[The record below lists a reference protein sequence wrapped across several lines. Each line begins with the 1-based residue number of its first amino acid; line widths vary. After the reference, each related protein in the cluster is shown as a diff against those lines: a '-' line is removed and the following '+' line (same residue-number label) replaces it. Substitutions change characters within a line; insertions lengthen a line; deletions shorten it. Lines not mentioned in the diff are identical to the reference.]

1 MKADNR
7 SRLSAT
13 IAAVIIVVMSACGT
27 NAISGPAHSV
37 QVPSVKDQS
46 PADAIATLQ
55 NMGFRTRTLHRP
67 DSTVAPDHV
76 IGTDPN
82 AGQAAE
88 QGSEVTI
95 SVSTGPE
102 QRQVPDVSTLSFAD
116 AENRLTA
123 AGFGTLKQ
131 VPTPSTTEQK
141 GRVLGTNPP
150 ANQTA
155 PVTSEI
161 SVLVGSGPDR

>member
-1 MKADNR
+1 M
-7 SRLSAT
+7 
-13 IAAVIIVVMSACGT
+13 
-27 NAISGPAHSV
+27 NA
-37 QVPSVKDQS
+37 
-46 PADAIATLQ
+46 
-55 NMGFRTRTLHRP
+55 
-67 DSTVAPDHV
+67 TVAPDHV
-76 IGTDPN
+76 IGTDPT
-82 AGQAAE
+82 AGEAAE

-102 QRQVPDVSTLSFAD
+102 PRQVPDVSNLSFAD

-161 SVLVGSGPDR
+161 SVLVGSGPAR